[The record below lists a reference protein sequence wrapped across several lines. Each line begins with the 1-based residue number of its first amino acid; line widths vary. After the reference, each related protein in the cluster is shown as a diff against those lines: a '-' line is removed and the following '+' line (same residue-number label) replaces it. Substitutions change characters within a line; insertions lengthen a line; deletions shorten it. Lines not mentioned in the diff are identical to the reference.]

1 MYHIPGGLRNRQ
13 VMPEM
18 FVLAQYSQEQ
28 ETEDSVER
36 FGWSPKSLSLSRPE
50 NWYATGGMIEWPHAV
65 VKSPNWHLN
74 LQLQVSVDYPKS
86 GAYLLH
92 LCLHIWSIVEFCYV
106 FFLHLQR
113 WYSNQIGRLNIYFLG
128 RDRRPCIY
136 IYTVL
141 VSICIQTKVQ
151 SDQQCRH
158 VRFRWCG
165 IYPDL
170 CHPRGFCKGSPA
182 MAPAL
187 RKSLGTR
194 KTHCHALLE
203 DWEGNSQDNKFQVQ
217 LLFQT
222 PFLEFHTEIWGFT
235 FKASHPH

>member
-1 MYHIPGGLRNRQ
+1 MFSFKFQLRGLTHSVIIPNLERICLIFVCISEALLSFVTYSSYICSGGIQIKL
-13 VMPEM
+13 VGWTYT
-18 FVLAQYSQEQ
+18 FWGGI
-28 ETEDSVER
+28 ED
-36 FGWSPKSLSLSRPE
+36 
-50 NWYATGGMIEWPHAV
+50 H
-65 VKSPNWHLN
+65 
-74 LQLQVSVDYPKS
+74 
-86 GAYLLH
+86 
-92 LCLHIWSIVEFCYV
+92 
-106 FFLHLQR
+106 
-113 WYSNQIGRLNIYFLG
+113 
-128 RDRRPCIY
+128 IY

-165 IYPDL
+165 IDPDLYREVKIPL

-187 RKSLGTR
+187 RKSLGTG

-203 DWEGNSQDNKFQVQ
+203 DWEGNSQDNKFQIK